1 MANKL
6 YFQTQEKALRA
17 CFALHEQLLTS
28 DAAWGYDGTKD
39 DFDTLFAEV
48 YIIARDE
55 VPDEADIEQ
64 VIETFWDYQLE
75 QMNGDREIGWY
86 L

>member
-1 MANKL
+1 MANQL
-6 YFQTQEKALRA
+6 YLDMQQKALEA
-17 CFALHEQLLTS
+17 CFALHKQLLTD

-39 DFDTLFAEV
+39 DFDRLFAEV

-64 VIETFWDYQLE
+64 VIETFWDYQME
-75 QMNGDREIGWY
+75 QMNGVREIGWY